1 MAVNQEKEKAIE
13 LAMSAVERQFGKG
26 SIMRLGNEEPLVRD
40 VQAIST
46 GSISLDI
53 AGAPGEGCAVTLRFP
68 YRNRSAT
75 HAPATASA

>member
-40 VQAIST
+40 VAATSVDAA
-46 GSISLDI
+46 GWYVGPSLND
-53 AGAPGEGCAVTLRFP
+53 
-68 YRNRSAT
+68 
-75 HAPATASA
+75 